1 MLAGTIA
8 VAAFAAGVVA
18 YNAFAANS
26 ALRSLVSMLLEVLEL
41 DDALK
46 KILENSESLFND
58 LIKTKDSTFASMQ
71 GWINMGGPQT
81 VGFTAAAAAAA
92 TTTGGINDANTIT
105 STQASRARQVTITN
119 QDFVYAPTVYIW
131 NYTSP

>member
-81 VGFTAAAAAAA
+81 VGFTAAAAAA